1 MVAHILP
8 GSLVLSPR
16 AVQGLARLLS
26 SIPRPMDVPTRA
38 VVSDIIRL
46 SQVGH
51 VSRDTY
57 TEFLE
62 GIGEST
68 LTTTQAAHRLG
79 ISPGAVRKR
88 ISRGVLPAQFDG
100 QRWHINPNTLK
111 E

>member
-1 MVAHILP
+1 MVAHIPP

-16 AVQGLARLLS
+16 AVHGLARLLS

-46 SQVGH
+46 SRDSH
-51 VSRDTY
+51 MSRDTY
-57 TEFLE
+57 SQFLE
-62 GIGEST
+62 GVGQSS

-79 ISPGAVRKR
+79 ISPDAVRKR
-88 ISRGVLPAQFDG
+88 ISRGTLPAQFDG
-100 QRWHINPNTLK
+100 QRWHINPNILK